1 MTFFAEWMILLQHK
15 FNLGR
20 SNPPLKNFNM
30 GKFLDWLKAES
41 AIGEVMRSQCEKA
54 IKLRKRQIELE
65 ERIKAD
71 SVLQDHINENVL
83 SALDA
88 QKVANLICQQ
98 MTLVSLVKDM
108 RKAQTDVD
116 TFLDFGNVPEC
127 YFDRMSKLEDKV
139 DDLLKSMEE

>member
-1 MTFFAEWMILLQHK
+1 MKKILKRLCDS
-15 FNLGR
+15 F
-20 SNPPLKNFNM
+20 SNPY
-30 GKFLDWLKAES
+30 WE
-41 AIGEVMRSQCEKA
+41 EA

-71 SVLQDHINENVL
+71 SVLQDHINENVF

-98 MTLVSLVKDM
+98 MTFISLVKEM
-108 RKAQTDVD
+108 RKAQEDVD
-116 TFLDFGNVPEC
+116 SFLDFGDVPEC

-139 DDLLKSMEE
+139 DNLLKSMEEKNE

>member
-1 MTFFAEWMILLQHK
+1 MDIIT
-15 FNLGR
+15 LGR

-41 AIGEVMRSQCEKA
+41 AIGEVMRSRCEKT

-71 SVLQDHINENVL
+71 SVLQDRINENVR
-83 SALDA
+83 SVLDG

-98 MTLVSLVKDM
+98 MTLVSLVKEM
-108 RKAQTDVD
+108 RKAQEDVD
-116 TFLDFGNVPEC
+116 SFLDFGDVPNA
-127 YFDRMSKLEDKV
+127 YFHRMSELEDKV
-139 DDLLKSMEE
+139 DNLLKSMEE